1 MAASDWI
8 GFLDY
13 SPEAAYYSSP
23 MGQEFA
29 GTTPTAQRYY
39 EKSFSDM
46 YNQWLGELG
55 KRVRGGEDPFSLP
68 FRSYLDPEEGDNPF
82 TSRYTQTYKSLAPSA
97 RGSYTGAYAPRTR
110 QIYF

>member
-23 MGQEFA
+23 MGQE
-29 GTTPTAQRYY
+29 
-39 EKSFSDM
+39 
-46 YNQWLGELG
+46 
-55 KRVRGGEDPFSLP
+55 FSLP